1 MHEFDRTFTSI
12 STGLI
17 LELLAESI
25 ICKVKTRMTRTGFAT
40 ITDKKHHGISLE
52 LLAQKWG
59 IGVDK
64 ANNTLKSTTQDSI
77 RSAILPLTRRYRT
90 DFMSQRIRRLNTT
103 WYTDTLFSKQKSIIG
118 NTCAQI
124 FIDGKGGIYLCTSNE
139 IKSSGW

>member
-1 MHEFDRTFTSI
+1 
-12 STGLI
+12 
-17 LELLAESI
+17 
-25 ICKVKTRMTRTGFAT
+25 MTRTEFTT
-40 ITDKKHHGISLE
+40 ITENRHHGVSPE

-59 IGVDK
+59 VDVDK
-64 ANNTLKSTTQDSI
+64 ISNTLKRTTQNSI

-90 DFMSQRIRRLNTT
+90 DFISQLLRRLNTT